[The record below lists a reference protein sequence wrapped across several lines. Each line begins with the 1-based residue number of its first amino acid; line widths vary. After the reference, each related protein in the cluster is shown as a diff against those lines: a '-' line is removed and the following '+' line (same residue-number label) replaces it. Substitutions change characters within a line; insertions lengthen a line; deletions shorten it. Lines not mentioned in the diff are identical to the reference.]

1 MRLTRK
7 QQLDKQLTRMTAL
20 YDKHNAKLSAETD
33 PRRYR
38 LTEMVVNDLVK
49 RCLRLY
55 YKIYNEV
62 DAG

>member
-1 MRLTRK
+1 
-7 QQLDKQLTRMTAL
+7 MTAL